1 MISMIKVTIQKQ
13 IKIITKWLQH
23 SLLPIANQCFWQ
35 LTLQLQGSDGLMVSD
50 IKTKAV
56 ESRHINHTGQK
67 IMNRMPS
74 VV

>member
-1 MISMIKVTIQKQ
+1 M
-13 IKIITKWLQH
+13 ITKWLSH
-23 SLLPIANQCFWQ
+23 TLMPIANQCCWQ

-56 ESRHINHTGQK
+56 ENRHINQAGQK
-67 IMNRMPS
+67 IMNRIPS